1 MRLSI
6 FSFVSLP
13 FLFPLLQNSC
23 SLLPCIWI
31 FKIPQVILKAARSE
45 RNCLCV
51 CPFLIVLTVS
61 AHVQALITSEHL
73 IYIQYSSHWSLS
85 IWSPT
90 INSSDQVLLPG
101 ACSDWLSIFLVE
113 NLLTSYCLQIK
124 SELLVPF
131 WLIPTYVLGTSS
143 FIIYLLLL
151 SILISC

>member
-101 ACSDWLSIFLVE
+101 AW
-113 NLLTSYCLQIK
+113 
-124 SELLVPF
+124 F
-131 WLIPTYVLGTSS
+131 WLIIHLPCRKFADFILPANKVWTSCTFLINTYLRIG
-143 FIIYLLLL
+143 YL
-151 SILISC
+151 